1 METLWKEKDVVNG
14 KLSDA
19 MVVIM
24 RTNGCVWAKNCG
36 GCTMCGYRTASLHDV
51 TEDDLMKQV
60 DQMLSRYKGEPFVKL
75 YTSGSFLDEN
85 EIPMTV
91 RERIFNQISSSLR
104 IQFESRPELID
115 KDVLSTLPKSTT
127 IALGLESSDPEVMEV
142 SIRKGFTPDDA
153 KRAGELAKDAD
164 LMVRSYLLLK
174 PLYMQERVAID
185 SAIDSARF
193 ADSFSDEISINPV
206 NVQKGTVVE
215 RIWKRGDYRPPWIWS
230 LIEVFKELSGTIN
243 SRLMSSPSGGGSQ
256 RGVHN
261 CGECDQRALEAIER
275 FSFTQ
280 DVNDLNV
287 TCECRDSWQKYMLS
301 ESMLGTAADLDR
313 GFSSDLMIRK

>member
-1 METLWKEKDVVNG
+1 M
-14 KLSDA
+14 
-19 MVVIM
+19 
-24 RTNGCVWAKNCG
+24 
-36 GCTMCGYRTASLHDV
+36 
-51 TEDDLMKQV
+51 
-60 DQMLSRYKGEPFVKL
+60 
-75 YTSGSFLDEN
+75 
-85 EIPMTV
+85 
-91 RERIFNQISSSLR
+91 
-104 IQFESRPELID
+104 
-115 KDVLSTLPKSTT
+115 
-127 IALGLESSDPEVMEV
+127 
-142 SIRKGFTPDDA
+142 
-153 KRAGELAKDAD
+153 
-164 LMVRSYLLLK
+164 
-174 PLYMQERVAID
+174 D
-185 SAIDSARF
+185 SAIDSARC
-193 ADSFSDEISINPV
+193 ADPFSDEISINPV